1 MELGCVF
8 APTLDTPDHIALA
21 EELGYARA
29 YVYDSPA
36 VYADAGVTVALA
48 ARMTS
53 HVRLGIAVVTS
64 HTRHLVTTAGLVA
77 HLAGLAPGRFD
88 VGVGAGFSSALLL
101 GERISPWQHVESYVE
116 ALRGLLAGET
126 VPWNGTLVGLLHGPA
141 SRVPLPADVP
151 IFVAAEGPKGT
162 SVASRVADGIITA
175 NLPGHNADLHPLTA
189 PPLEGNVLVPRVG
202 TVLDNGEEFD
212 SPRVIEAAGPCAA
225 LCFHFGGYGPLAGTP
240 ELTGHLEAMAQVEP
254 DRRHLVLHRGHMI
267 EPNDIDRRFLTGDVI
282 RRTTHT
288 MTRSDMAA
296 HLTTIRRSGARA
308 VLYQPGGPDI
318 PRELRAFREAA
329 ALTLEPP
336 TPAKAER

>member
-64 HTRHLVTTAGLVA
+64 HTRHLLTTASLVA
-77 HLAGLAPGRFD
+77 HLAALAPGRLD
-88 VGVGAGFSSALLL
+88 VGVGAGFSSAVLL
-101 GERISPWQHVESYVE
+101 GERISRWKDVESYVE
-116 ALRGLLAGET
+116 ALRGLLAGKT
-126 VPWNGTLVGLLHGPA
+126 VRWNGTLLELLHGPA

-151 IFVAAEGPKGT
+151 ILVAAEGPKGT
-162 SVASRVADGIITA
+162 SAASRVADGLITG
-175 NLPGHNADLHPLTA
+175 NLPGHNPDLPALTA
-189 PPLEGNVLVPRVG
+189 PPLEGNVLVSLVG
-202 TVLDNGEEFD
+202 TVLDDDEELD

-240 ELTGHLEAMAQVEP
+240 EQAGHMEAMAHVEP
-254 DRRHLVLHRGHMI
+254 DRYHLELHRGHMI
-267 EPNDIDRRFLTGDVI
+267 EPNDIDRRFLTADVI
-282 RRTTHT
+282 QRTTYT

-296 HLTTIRRSGARA
+296 YLATIRQSGARG
-308 VLYQPGGPDI
+308 VLYQPAGPDI
-318 PRELRAFREAA
+318 PRELRAFQEAA
-329 ALTLEPP
+329 
-336 TPAKAER
+336 R